1 MPQPPPKLFISYA
14 REDEAYKNQLVMHLK
29 GLTRRGVIAS
39 WHDGQLVAGQ
49 QWNEEIVRNLREA
62 RVVLLLISPS
72 FINSDYITKVELAQA
87 GERYEKGEV
96 SVIPVLVRNVHA
108 WDSEPLGNGTLG
120 SFQAVPRN
128 SQFVVDWEN
137 QDAAFAEIVA
147 EVEKALEE
155 LKPLPE
161 PVRAR
166 ALIPDSP
173 SFGFVPRAD
182 RDGRDIIERLQE
194 ELSPQSRRLVAL
206 WGAGG
211 VGKTTLAAEAVRAIA
226 AATGQRVVWVTADG
240 RPNFTFTTLLDDI
253 AAQYD
258 RTDLRPLAAGPKEEA
273 VRALIAAAPTLVVL
287 DDFETI
293 PPEEESLCLEFL
305 SQRAHCPALIT
316 TRQRVEGA
324 LLIPLDTM
332 SADEADKFLVR
343 LVAQTQDPDIYT
355 EDVRRRILETAE
367 FNPLVVQWVVGQIDL
382 AQAPDEVL
390 IELSQGEGDAAERVF
405 DRSFNLKQMEDGGRH
420 VLLALSLFKPSGT
433 RPMVGEV
440 AGMNLTKDRDKKRF
454 KKAQQTLASLRLIKQ
469 TPDGQRLAVAGL
481 TRDFAKARLSR
492 DPRAKTF
499 RPRFVSRFVRYAKA
513 HEQPTA
519 VNLNALEVEKD
530 NLLGAMDIAYEAGD
544 WVNASYIMFAIDE
557 FLFIRGYWDEAI
569 RRGEQAA
576 TAARRSDDERYS
588 LSHSEATAWV
598 RMNRGEY
605 KEARLIWEQAL
616 SYYKKV
622 GSEDDAGIT
631 LGNLGALADTEGDY
645 AEARRLY
652 EESLKIDKK
661 PGNQKRVAIKLNN
674 LGGLAHKH
682 GDYMEARRLYEES
695 LDLKKKL
702 SDQGGIATSL
712 HNLGVVAYA
721 QGDYV
726 EARRLYDESLGIDK
740 RLGNRSSIPGTL
752 RSLGELSH
760 TQEDYAE
767 SRHFYEESLEMSK
780 NLGERPGIASS
791 LYRLGTLALDEGKL
805 DESEDYLGQSLSIL
819 RELGDKVSI
828 AECLQSIGNLRVA
841 QGCYPEAAALFD
853 ESLRLVEALSIPR
866 VVGSLKY
873 SRGLL
878 AEKRGD
884 VEEATRLFKEAL
896 EILERLDFYKA
907 GKARQAL
914 ASLED

>member
-226 AATGQRVVWVTADG
+226 ATTGQRVVWVTADG

-293 PPEEESLCLEFL
+293 PPEEEPLCLEFL
-305 SQRAHCPALIT
+305 SQRAQCPALIT

-324 LLIPLDTM
+324 LVLPLGTM
-332 SADEADKFLVR
+332 SEGEADKFLAR
-343 LVAQTQDPDIYT
+343 LIEQTQDPDIYT
-355 EDVRRRILETAE
+355 GSVRERILETAE

-382 AQAPDEVL
+382 AQAPNEVL
-390 IELSQGEGDAAERVF
+390 IELSQGEGTAAERVF

-440 AGMNLTKDRDKKRF
+440 AGMNLTRDRDKKRF

-469 TPDGQRLAVAGL
+469 TPDGQRLTVAGL

-499 RPRFVSRFVRYAKA
+499 RPRFVARFVRYAKA
-513 HEQPTA
+513 HSQPTA
-519 VNLNALEVEKD
+519 TDLNALEAEKD
-530 NLLGAMDIAYEAGD
+530 NLLGAMDVAYETED
-544 WVNASYIMFAIDE
+544 WRSVSRIMFAIDE

-569 RRGEQAA
+569 RRGEQAVA
-576 TAARRSDDERYS
+576 AARRSDDVEGI
-588 LSHSEATAWV
+588 LLHSENMARV

-605 KEARLIWEQAL
+605 SEARPVWEQAIA
-616 SYYKKV
+616 YHKKA
-622 GSEDDAGIT
+622 GSEYKASIS
-631 LGNLGALADTEGDY
+631 LGNLGVLASREGDYEQARRLYEEGLEIDKKSGNKERAADKLNNLGVLAYEQGNYAESRRLDEECLEIRKKLGNQGGIAGSLHNLGVAAYAQGDY
-645 AEARRLY
+645 AEARRCY
-652 EESLKIDKK
+652 EESLEIDKK
-661 PGNQKRVAIKLNN
+661 LGNRSSIAGTLRS
-674 LGGLAHKH
+674 LGELAH
-682 GDYMEARRLYEES
+682 
-695 LDLKKKL
+695 
-702 SDQGGIATSL
+702 
-712 HNLGVVAYA
+712 A
-721 QGDYV
+721 QGDYS
-726 EARRLYDESLGIDK
+726 EARRLYDESL
-740 RLGNRSSIPGTL
+740 
-752 RSLGELSH
+752 
-760 TQEDYAE
+760 AV
-767 SRHFYEESLEMSK
+767 SK
-780 NLGERPGIASS
+780 NLGERPGIAVS
-791 LYRLGTLALDEGKL
+791 LLQMGMLALNEEKLGEAEG
-805 DESEDYLGQSLSIL
+805 YLAQSLSIL

-841 QGCYPEAAALFD
+841 QGRYPEADALFD
-853 ESLRLVEALSIPR
+853 ESSKLVEALSIPR
-866 VVGSLKY
+866 LVGSLKY
-873 SRGLL
+873 SRGRL

-884 VEEATRLFKEAL
+884 VAEATRLFKEAL
-896 EILERLDFYKA
+896 EILERLDFPKA
-907 GKARQAL
+907 EKARQAL
-914 ASLED
+914 ARLEG